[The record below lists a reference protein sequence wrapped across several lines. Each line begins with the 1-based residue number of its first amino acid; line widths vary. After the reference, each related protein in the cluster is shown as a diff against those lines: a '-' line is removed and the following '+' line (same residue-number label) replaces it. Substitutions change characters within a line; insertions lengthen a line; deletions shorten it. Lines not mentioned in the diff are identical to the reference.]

1 VADKFAARIRI
12 AQSLQCGLIGA
23 NELLSR
29 LIGVGCFEFIADFDS
44 GIWDYLD
51 PVLLHLVLSSGAE
64 DLKGKIDV

>member
-29 LIGVGCFEFIADFDS
+29 LVGIGGFEFIADFDS
-44 GIWDYLD
+44 GILDYLD
-51 PVLLHLVLSSGAE
+51 SGLAA
-64 DLKGKIDV
+64 LGS